1 MNVFIL
7 DKIAKSIIKEEINI
21 VGIHGPQGIGKT
33 TLNKFLYNELSKD
46 YNVIVLSLDDY
57 YLPYIEMNKFLESC
71 NDDLY
76 KFRGLAGTHDLKLLF
91 NTLINLKNNKKTL
104 IPKYDKSLYN
114 GFGDRIGYMENN
126 KRIDIII
133 LEGWMLG
140 YKPIKNN
147 LNCEL
152 NIFNDNLKKY
162 DDIQKLINIWII
174 LETDDL
180 NNIFEWRLN
189 AEPDGGMD
197 LDTFKKFMEP
207 YFVIYKNYSVDG
219 NKIIVNKNREIVKC

>member
-1 MNVFIL
+1 MNRYIL
-7 DKIAKSIIKEEINI
+7 EKIKNDTIKDKMNI

-33 TLNKFLYNELSKD
+33 TLNNFLYNELSKD
-46 YNVIVLSLDDY
+46 YSVIVLSLDDF
-57 YLPYIEMNKFLESC
+57 YLCYNEMNNFLESC
-71 NDDLY
+71 NDVLY

-114 GFGDRIGYMENN
+114 GFGDRSGYIESN
-126 KRIDIII
+126 KKVDIII

-147 LNCEL
+147 LKSEL
-152 NIFNDNLKKY
+152 TIFNDNLKKY
-162 DDIQKLINIWII
+162 DEIQKLINIWII

-189 AEPDGGMD
+189 AEPNGGMN

-207 YFVIYKNYSVDG
+207 YFVIYKNYCIDKD
-219 NKIIVNKNREIVKC
+219 KIIVDKNREIVKC